1 MLVELDY
8 HEIGVGQG
16 VASMKFALIAIV
28 GPKQNQDGLA
38 ACLTLCCF
46 LFIKNTTLFFC
57 YNIFFKKT
65 LKRQHIGKDR
75 TYACPRGIYS
85 G

>member
-1 MLVELDY
+1 
-8 HEIGVGQG
+8 
-16 VASMKFALIAIV
+16 
-28 GPKQNQDGLA
+28 
-38 ACLTLCCF
+38 LCCF